1 MSGADDSSGHI
12 HGSLDQSENAV
23 DQDTSTEAT
32 CTLSKLATIQHQ
44 PQDVAPGKSDPSR
57 KHGALRESPEG
68 SLKAHP
74 EPRPFQKDSQPGH
87 VPFELDSDI
96 PAEEEKGRSQ
106 EIHQQQTME
115 VNSSS
120 NCRMK
125 PLLSRRHS
133 MSGSS
138 SPLHQLEKELRKTTN
153 EKRELEEL
161 YKRWEQ
167 GMDMH
172 VRMSVGLFMLCTFS
186 TCTFVLNL

>member
-1 MSGADDSSGHI
+1 MNPVDDSSGDVSS
-12 HGSLDQSENAV
+12 SLDQSENPV

-32 CTLSKLATIQHQ
+32 SSILATIQHQ
-44 PQDVAPGKSDPSR
+44 PQGVAPGKSDPSR
-57 KHGALRESPEG
+57 KHGVLCESPVG

-87 VPFELDSDI
+87 DSFELDSDI

-106 EIHQQQTME
+106 EIHQRQTIE

-120 NCRMK
+120 NSRMK

-172 VRMSVGLFMLCTFS
+172 VHMSVGLFMLCTFS